1 MYKKEKIMIK
11 KPLVTV
17 IIPAYNTEKYISKCL
32 DSILVQSYQELEI
45 IILDDGSEDETNKI
59 CHKYTEIDKRNIFIS
74 K

>member
-45 IILDDGSEDETNKI
+45 IISSTLK
-59 CHKYTEIDKRNIFIS
+59 IFIQFHI
-74 K
+74 

>member
-45 IILDDGSEDETNKI
+45 IILDEATSI
-59 CHKYTEIDKRNIFIS
+59 SQMTEGRGLPEV
-74 K
+74 